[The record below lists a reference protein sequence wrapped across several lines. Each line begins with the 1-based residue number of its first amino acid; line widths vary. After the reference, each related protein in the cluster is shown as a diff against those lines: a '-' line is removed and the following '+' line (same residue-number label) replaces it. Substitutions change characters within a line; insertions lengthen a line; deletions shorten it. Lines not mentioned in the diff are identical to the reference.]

1 MKVIGLTGGI
11 GTGKSTVA
19 RLFREKGIPVI
30 DLDRIVRDLQKPGK
44 DVYKQIVE
52 VFGRE
57 ILLED
62 GTLDRK
68 KLGEI
73 VFADPEKRETLNRI
87 VHPAVL
93 EKLKDLLFK
102 YQASGEELVIVE
114 VPLLYELKLEN
125 LFDDVIL
132 VYAPEEVQ
140 LKRVMERDQLSRQE
154 AMNRIKSQI
163 PIEEKKRR
171 ATIVIDNSG
180 SLEDT
185 REQFE
190 RIYRQ
195 LISNEA
201 KV

>member
-57 ILLED
+57 ILLKD